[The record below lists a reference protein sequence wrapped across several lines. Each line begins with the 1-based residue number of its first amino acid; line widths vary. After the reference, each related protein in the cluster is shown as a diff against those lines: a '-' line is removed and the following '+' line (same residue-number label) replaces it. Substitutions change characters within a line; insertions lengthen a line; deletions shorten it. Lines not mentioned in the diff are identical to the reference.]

1 MKNLNNFLI
10 DIKII
15 LKHQR
20 EIVILYLIV
29 FIYCIINV
37 INIIDSPDWIKH
49 KKATINSIN
58 EKYNKCF
65 KYAVTVTLNNERVRE
80 KPTNS

>member
-1 MKNLNNFLI
+1 M
-10 DIKII
+10 
-15 LKHQR
+15 
-20 EIVILYLIV
+20 ILYLIV

-37 INIIDSPDWIKH
+37 INTIDSPDWIKH

-65 KYAVTVTLNNERVRE
+65 KYAVTVTLNSEQVRE
-80 KPTNS
+80 KLTNS